1 MAGMDDAY
9 QVSAGRPKG
18 PWKFLVVF
26 LVVFFL
32 IAAFLYAID
41 FVPETPSAAAQGV
54 DGAATAASVQTEQ
67 LPVETPIRIAAPAV
81 GIDAPIEN
89 PVSTNLTTLDSDLL
103 QGAVRY
109 PGSGLLGENARMYIF
124 GHQSYLP
131 FLHNPA
137 YKTFDGLQQLR
148 AGDDI
153 IVYSA
158 TAAYHY
164 RVATVTHT
172 TAAAGVV
179 QLGAGARTLTLST
192 CDAFGST
199 SDRWEVVADFVSR
212 TALNNG

>member
-1 MAGMDDAY
+1 MNYDLSQQNEG
-9 QVSAGRPKG
+9 SPKHVG
-18 PWKFLVVF
+18 PWKFLAVF
-26 LVVFFL
+26 LVIFFL
-32 IAAFLYAID
+32 ISAFLYAID
-41 FVPETPSAAAQGV
+41 FVPDVPASQQALTNTTTP
-54 DGAATAASVQTEQ
+54 ATAVGQWPTESPVRIVAS
-67 LPVETPIRIAAPAV
+67 AV

-89 PVSTNLTTLDSDLL
+89 PTSTNLTTLDNELL

-153 IVYSA
+153 TVFSA

-179 QLGAGARTLTLST
+179 QLGTGARTLTLST

-199 SDRWEVVADFVSR
+199 SDRWEVVAEFVSR
-212 TALNNG
+212 TPLTNNAS